1 MKENNAVLDKSFE
14 FSVRI
19 VNLYKYLTSQKQ
31 EFVLSKQVLRS
42 GTSIGANVSEANQ
55 GFSHAD
61 FTAKISISLKEACET
76 DYWLRLLH
84 RTDYIE
90 DSQFKSIISDCQEL
104 IRLLTAI
111 LNTAKNNIK

>member
-1 MKENNAVLDKSFE
+1 MKEENPVLDKSFE

-42 GTSIGANVSEANQ
+42 GTSIGANVSEAVQ

-61 FTAKISISLKEACET
+61 FTAKISIALKEACET
-76 DYWLRLLH
+76 DYWIRLLH
-84 RTDYIE
+84 RTEYIE
-90 DSQFKSIISDCQEL
+90 NDHFKSIVSDCQEL
-104 IRLLTAI
+104 IKLLTAI
-111 LNTAKNNIK
+111 LKTAKDK